1 MTKIKDIINHLEQ
14 IAPLAYQE
22 SYDNSGLLVGDA
34 TATVTGVLTCLDVTE
49 AVLAEAQAQN
59 CNLIIAH
66 HPLIFQPIE
75 KLTSS
80 SRVERCLIQA
90 IKQDLAIYAI
100 HTNLDNVIQG
110 VNKRLA
116 QRLALQ
122 DLAILLPKPG
132 TLSKLT
138 TFVPQSAIEQ
148 VLQALHQAGA
158 GRIGNY
164 AHCSFVSTGT
174 GSFKPTAAANPYIGT
189 PNQVEKVTEHRA
201 EVIFPTHLTDAII
214 AALKQ
219 AHPYEEVAYYIQK
232 LENSHP
238 EVGVGMIGMLPQAL
252 PSQEFLQYLK
262 THINLACI
270 RHSAPITRPIQKV
283 AFCGGSGSPLLR
295 EALRQQADAFITAD
309 LKYRDFFNAE
319 GHILIADIGHYES
332 EIVTKDLIY
341 DLLSEKFASIALLRC
356 ETITNPVHYS

>member
-66 HPLIFQPIE
+66 HPLIFQPIK
-75 KLTSS
+75 KLTGS
-80 SRVERCLIQA
+80 SRVARCLIQA

-116 QRLALQ
+116 QCLALQ
-122 DLAILLPKPG
+122 DLAILLPKPD
-132 TLSKLT
+132 TLSTLT
-138 TFVPQSAIEQ
+138 TFVPPSAIEQ

-164 AHCSFVSTGT
+164 THCSFVSTGT
-174 GSFKPTAAANPYIGT
+174 GSFKPTAAAYPYIGT
-189 PNQVEKVTEHRA
+189 PNQVEKVTEHSV
-201 EVIFPTHLTDAII
+201 EVIFPTHLTHAII

-232 LENSHP
+232 LANSHP
-238 EVGVGMIGMLPQAL
+238 EVGTGMMGMLPQAL
-252 PSQEFLQYLK
+252 PSQAFLQYLK
-262 THINLACI
+262 THLNLTYI

-283 AFCGGSGSPLLR
+283 AFCGGSGSPLLQ
-295 EALRQQADAFITAD
+295 EALCQQADAFITAE

-332 EIVTKDLIY
+332 EIVTKDLIH
-341 DLLSEKFASIALLRC
+341 DLLSEKFASIAFLRC